1 MIIMPQTVQQGA
13 PQNGSMPD
21 PDARP
26 VTRAKGTARAIGR
39 SLHIYYGDR
48 ERAAEMDALYAGFV
62 GSGDLVFD
70 IGAHVGDRI
79 ASFRRLGAKVVAL
92 EPQPG
97 AMRALRLIHGRDA
110 DVTLLRAAAGPQ
122 PGEITL
128 HVNSANPTVSTAS
141 AEFLEAASDA
151 PGWEGQSWDHA
162 ITVPLVS
169 LDSLIAQ
176 YGMPAFAK
184 IDVEG
189 FEASVLA
196 GLSRPLPALSFE
208 FTTIQR
214 GIVRDCLAQLAR
226 LGDYRFDF
234 ALGESQTLTGTWQD
248 ADNLLAAIDALPVH
262 ANSGDVYARLQ
273 NRIISP

>member
-1 MIIMPQTVQQGA
+1 
-13 PQNGSMPD
+13 MPD
-21 PDARP
+21 PENGQGRRP
-26 VTRAKGTARAIGR
+26 PGTARAIGR
-39 SLHIYYGDR
+39 SLHIYYGDP
-48 ERAAEMDALYAGFV
+48 ERARAMDALYAGFV
-62 GSGDLVFD
+62 APGDLVFD

-79 ASFRRLGAKVVAL
+79 ASFRRLGARVVAL

-110 DVTLLRAAAGPQ
+110 DVTLLRSAAGPE

-141 AEFLEAASDA
+141 ARFLEAAAGA

-162 ITVPLVS
+162 ITVPLAS
-169 LDSLIAQ
+169 LDGLIAE
-176 YGMPAFAK
+176 YGMPAFTK

-214 GIVRDCLAQLAR
+214 EIVRDCLAHFAR
-226 LGDYRFDF
+226 LGDYVFDF
-234 ALGESQTLTGTWQD
+234 ALGESQTLTGTWRD
-248 ADNLLAAIDALPVH
+248 ADALTAAIDALPVN
-262 ANSGDVYARLQ
+262 ANSGDVYARLW
-273 NRIISP
+273 IG